1 MSVTSYVAA
10 LEKLFVIQDI
20 GAWSPAIRSK
30 SVIRSTPK
38 RSFCDPSVA
47 VAAMQ
52 LTPKALLTQFKTF
65 GFLFEQLCI
74 RDLKAYTSD
83 IDSHIGYYR
92 DKYGLEADV
101 VLHINDG
108 RYALIECKLGSADV
122 EVGAGHLCKLRQLIQ
137 EHNKTERQNPIRE
150 PDLLLVL
157 TGGQYA
163 YRRNDGV
170 FVVPIGCL
178 KN

>member
-1 MSVTSYVAA
+1 
-10 LEKLFVIQDI
+10 
-20 GAWSPAIRSK
+20 
-30 SVIRSTPK
+30 
-38 RSFCDPSVA
+38 
-47 VAAMQ
+47 MQ
-52 LTPKALLTQFKTF
+52 LSPKALMTQFKTF

-108 RYALIECKLGSADV
+108 RYALIECKLGST
-122 EVGAGHLCKLRQLIQ
+122 EIEEGAAHLCELQRLIK
-137 EHNKTERQNPIRE
+137 EHNKTDLQTPIRE

-163 YRRNDGV
+163 YRRKDGV